1 MTRHPFPLA
10 HLVPPE
16 LTQYLLDFRW
26 DLDLL
31 HSLDLPCVE
40 VPMATFADHLE
51 LPFWAYGGRPFQ
63 VAPREVAADRV
74 TYAEQW
80 ARTVAAELRWPMDV
94 VRRPDG
100 RLTVLD
106 GVHRLLKA
114 SVAGQDLI
122 VVRVLAWEEL
132 ERIVWLG

>member
-1 MTRHPFPLA
+1 
-10 HLVPPE
+10 
-16 LTQYLLDFRW
+16 
-26 DLDLL
+26 
-31 HSLDLPCVE
+31 
-40 VPMATFADHLE
+40 
-51 LPFWAYGGRPFQ
+51 
-63 VAPREVAADRV
+63 
-74 TYAEQW
+74 
-80 ARTVAAELRWPMDV
+80 MDV

-132 ERIVWLG
+132 ERIVWVG